1 MPAAEPRPTQ
11 VEAKLA
17 ALEGLS
23 DDAPVDDV
31 KAAIAELQ
39 ATAQKIGEQ
48 VYKATQ
54 EAEKDGAEDAEVVD
68 EKKEEEKKPEDGE
81 KK

>member
-1 MPAAEPRPTQ
+1 MSAAEPRPTQ

-68 EKKEEEKKPEDGE
+68 EKKGEEKKPEDGE

>member
-1 MPAAEPRPTQ
+1 MSAAEPRPTQ